1 MNERLDTR
9 DKNYRKRVCYSK
21 AVSNCYSVLLREI
34 GFVLTHTLSSRTFE
48 IIDLSFL
55 TSLAERAIVYFCFD
69 IVKSNSLIFNYKDTK
84 NIQDMQVKCLII
96 RLLTVFFLCLFY
108 SVILIQN
115 RWFTQ
120 LLDFTDY

>member
-1 MNERLDTR
+1 
-9 DKNYRKRVCYSK
+9 
-21 AVSNCYSVLLREI
+21 
-34 GFVLTHTLSSRTFE
+34 
-48 IIDLSFL
+48 
-55 TSLAERAIVYFCFD
+55 
-69 IVKSNSLIFNYKDTK
+69 
-84 NIQDMQVKCLII
+84 MQVKCLII